1 MARIAEDLLLLL
13 LDNTEEQPQLD
24 RAPLGRALAG
34 ALILDLA
41 LDCRVR
47 PALPDEPLTAR
58 HLTALAG
65 PVPVDPAVRP
75 TWALLQQQPITA
87 ADAIAT
93 MRKRAEDDV
102 LDHLLRTGQLHQ
114 IALTAHRLR
123 RNHYR
128 WPIKNRARVSV
139 ARAELLGVLF
149 EQRSPQ
155 PVMAAVI
162 CLLHG
167 VHGVDAVLSLND
179 AGARV
184 VDGRAHEIADGG
196 WVDSSDTA
204 QVNLSLTLGEVL
216 PALG

>member
-13 LDNTEEQPQLD
+13 LDNAEEQPQLD

-41 LDCRVR
+41 FDCRVR
-47 PALPDEPLTAR
+47 PTLSDEPLPAG

-65 PVPVDPAVRP
+65 SVPVDPAVRP
-75 TWALLQQQPITA
+75 TWALLQQRPIA
-87 ADAIAT
+87 PADAIAE

-102 LDHLLRTGQLHQ
+102 LDHLLRTGQIHQ
-114 IALTAHRLR
+114 IQLSAHRLR

-128 WPIKNRARVSV
+128 WPVKNRGRVAV

-149 EQRSPQ
+149 EQRRPE

-167 VHGVDAVLSLND
+167 VRGLDAVLSLND
-179 AGARV
+179 AGARA
-184 VDGRAHEIADGG
+184 VDERAREIADGA

-204 QVNLSLTLGEVL
+204 QVNLSLTLAEVL